1 MQRVNYEA
9 VRTGRDGEKRS
20 VNSQL
25 PGEGNQL
32 IHSTIIGV
40 GARIAPGQW
49 AEVKAAALEV
59 SATGR
64 ARKIWFGA
72 RHYVSITRADKRL
85 L

>member
-20 VNSQL
+20 VNNQL
-25 PGEGNQL
+25 PGEGNKL
-32 IHSTIIGV
+32 IHSAIIGV
-40 GARIAPGQW
+40 GARMAPGQW
-49 AEVKAAALEV
+49 VEVRAAALEV

-72 RHYVSITRADKRL
+72 HHYVSITRVDQRL